1 MALKVKDDEDE
12 ESSDD
17 EQTKFKAFITRQFKK
32 FIKNVNVKMNEKGR
46 RKLGFSSRKSL
57 DKPKKETKEG
67 GQNRNT
73 PSGPKCFSFQGYG
86 HMK

>member
-1 MALKVKDDEDE
+1 
-12 ESSDD
+12 
-17 EQTKFKAFITRQFKK
+17 
-32 FIKNVNVKMNEKGR
+32 MNEKDC

-86 HMK
+86 YMK

>member
-1 MALKVKDDEDE
+1 MALKVKDDEDK
-12 ESSDD
+12 ESSND

-32 FIKNVNVKMNEKGR
+32 FIKNANVKMNEKDR
-46 RKLGFSSRKSL
+46 KKLGFSSRKSL

-67 GQNRNT
+67 GQNSNT
-73 PSGPKCFSFQGYG
+73 PSGPKCLGCQGYG